1 MTEPTR
7 NSKFVEELPGLL
19 NEIDEIL
26 RDDSH
31 KIDDVLERLTVG
43 NTPLNTRFSF
53 YSASQSYSGLHDGQE
68 NVVQNFK
75 DALMLRGLLPPDE
88 YLTDVTREYALGSG
102 GFSHVYKGRWKEK
115 QVAVKKFH
123 PILPPVFLISS
134 DIIRCLTPDNLQ
146 ATDERSK
153 EQKFVTMSQPV
164 ASFYR
169 ELVQWKMV
177 SKFNSVW
184 PLLGFTMWLDRD
196 DLIVVFAL
204 VSPLAESNLKL
215 NYLEWHSLKP
225 KMFANYFHDA
235 ATGLQSL
242 HDHGVIHGDIRPENI
257 LQNEGHCYLVDFGIS
272 KFLDSSSSFSFAPTV
287 AKAQRIPEL
296 LDGSVT
302 QRNKYTDIFSLG
314 STMYQV
320 LARETLDIATL
331 HPVRP
336 EGRLGQEW
344 DAIWDLILR
353 CVSQEHTNR
362 PTALELVESLKAI

>member
-1 MTEPTR
+1 
-7 NSKFVEELPGLL
+7 
-19 NEIDEIL
+19 
-26 RDDSH
+26 
-31 KIDDVLERLTVG
+31 
-43 NTPLNTRFSF
+43 
-53 YSASQSYSGLHDGQE
+53 
-68 NVVQNFK
+68 
-75 DALMLRGLLPPDE
+75 
-88 YLTDVTREYALGSG
+88 
-102 GFSHVYKGRWKEK
+102 
-115 QVAVKKFH
+115 
-123 PILPPVFLISS
+123 
-134 DIIRCLTPDNLQ
+134 
-146 ATDERSK
+146 
-153 EQKFVTMSQPV
+153 VTMSQPV